1 MSDIV
6 KDSETL
12 KQAIIARIEELGL
25 TGGQIAED
33 SLKRGVKGIT
43 ERAISVWRNH
53 SYSKGALNQF
63 QIIWLAYRL
72 GIRVRLTIGEP
83 VMDGKKLKYLIPQ
96 PYNEELALKRLMDIF
111 PYTET
116 KPKKK
121 KKK

>member
-25 TGGQIAED
+25 TGGQIEED
-33 SLKRGVKGIT
+33 SIKRGVKGIT
-43 ERAISVWRNH
+43 ERALSVWRNH
-53 SYSKGALNQF
+53 SYSKGALNQY

-72 GIRVRLTIGEP
+72 GIRVELKIGEP
-83 VMDGKKLKYLIPQ
+83 VMDGKKLKYIIPQ

-111 PYTET
+111 PYREV